1 MLKSCEDETPATKEP
16 KEADWRFGPAQLWYD
31 MLGISHLGEE
41 FDYGFKL
48 KPDPSADQ
56 AKTGPE
62 QQSQAYEYP
71 DDAFSMVTQYNWE
84 DDIIWNA
91 DDPKHKLGN
100 KRKNNAAGLRFLP
113 SFLCIISL

>member
-48 KPDPSADQ
+48 KRGPSAH
-56 AKTGPE
+56 KTGE

-71 DDAFSMVTQYNWE
+71 DDAFNMVTQCNWE
-84 DDIIWNA
+84 DEIIWNA
-91 DDPKHKLGN
+91 EDAKHKFGS

-113 SFLCIISL
+113 SFFLPTW